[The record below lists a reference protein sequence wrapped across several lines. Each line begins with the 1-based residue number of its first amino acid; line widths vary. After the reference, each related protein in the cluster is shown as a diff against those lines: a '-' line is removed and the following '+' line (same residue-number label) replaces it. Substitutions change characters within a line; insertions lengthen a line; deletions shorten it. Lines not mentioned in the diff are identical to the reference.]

1 MTHSYSRQKI
11 INKLFFFFLQRR
23 IEFVWKKNNL
33 LCDII
38 YPIFAVNSEAFCFFE
53 NPLFLIPELLLLQ
66 NFKPISFHFLQKKL
80 YWKGRIK
87 RKRQVS
93 LVHMHMGSAC
103 EDTVSRISLKMWL
116 IDLICLIE
124 LTREIELQ
132 LVTSLGPLIDW
143 TLLKWCSRLLR

>member
-1 MTHSYSRQKI
+1 MTHSNSWQKI
-11 INKLFFFFLQRR
+11 INKLFFLLQRR
-23 IEFVWKKNNL
+23 IEFVWKKKICN
-33 LCDII
+33 II
-38 YPIFAVNSEAFCFFE
+38 YTIFAVNLEVFWCSK
-53 NPLFLIPELLLLQ
+53 NLLFLIIAVAKFQ
-66 NFKPISFHFLQKKL
+66 AHFIQFSTKKKKKKP

-87 RKRQVS
+87 RKGQVS
-93 LVHMHMGSAC
+93 LVHMHMGSVC